1 MCRFVKC
8 IMRIIKNRLLQRSLN
23 KADTD
28 TLVSMVKQ
36 LALSFVDAECL
47 HNFPYPKN
55 EEETNFLCF
64 AISMMKSVEDQDFLK
79 RISAERK
86 KTILKDAL
94 SMEKEAEKAV
104 RKYGE
109 IKDFG
114 QPAFALRKKAGAI
127 RSRAENL
134 RPLMKEYFLAEQLG
148 YKLFSDD
155 ELPEKRSEEFSNWWI
170 HFLAICYFR

>member
-28 TLVSMVKQ
+28 SLVSMVKQ

-47 HNFPYPKN
+47 QNFPYPKN

-86 KTILKDAL
+86 KTIQKTNKICSIVYSQKPSAKDSANICRF
-94 SMEKEAEKAV
+94 SC
-104 RKYGE
+104 
-109 IKDFG
+109 I
-114 QPAFALRKKAGAI
+114 FAT
-127 RSRAENL
+127 
-134 RPLMKEYFLAEQLG
+134 
-148 YKLFSDD
+148 
-155 ELPEKRSEEFSNWWI
+155 
-170 HFLAICYFR
+170 